1 MTQRK
6 HENQKFIMIV
16 DEEIKDKVR
25 GLLQE
30 ASTKYILPF
39 YKNLSADQIDTKS
52 SEDDFVTV
60 ADRQSEVFLSKKL
73 MKLIKGSTVIG
84 EEACSDDKDNFSGLR
99 NKCVWTVDPCLLY
112 TSPSPRDATL
122 SRMPSS
128 A

>member
-1 MTQRK
+1 MVIYSLSINMLFLPLCRQLLLIYKSNCQMTLRN

-30 ASTKYILPF
+30 ASTKYVLPF

-60 ADRQSEVFLSKKL
+60 ADIQSEVFLSKKL
-73 MKLIKGSTVIG
+73 MELIKGSTVIG
-84 EEACSDDKDNFSGLR
+84 EEA
-99 NKCVWTVDPCLLY
+99 
-112 TSPSPRDATL
+112 
-122 SRMPSS
+122 
-128 A
+128 